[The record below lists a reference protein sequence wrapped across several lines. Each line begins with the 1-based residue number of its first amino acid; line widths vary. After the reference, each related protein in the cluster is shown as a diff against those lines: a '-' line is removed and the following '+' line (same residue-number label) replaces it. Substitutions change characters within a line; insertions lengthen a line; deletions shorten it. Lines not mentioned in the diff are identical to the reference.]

1 MSDSNKDEGTE
12 RAADRIEFSEFVLS
26 IATNAVAH
34 LQGESGGDDDRV
46 PAAADVALASQH
58 IDILAMLKDKTT
70 GNLEPAEIELL
81 DSLLYDLRMRYVEV
95 LRNQK
100 P

>member
-1 MSDSNKDEGTE
+1 MSDTKKDDGAE
-12 RAADRIEFSEFVLS
+12 RAAERIDFSEFVLS

-34 LQGESGGDDDRV
+34 LQGETGDEDRV

-58 IDILAMLKDKTT
+58 IDILSMLKEKTD
-70 GNLEPAEIELL
+70 GNLEPAEVELL